1 MSDENTID
9 RAPILIAFLACGLS
23 GLFIGVLLMVV
34 VFLGVIL

>member
-23 GLFIGVLLMVV
+23 GAIVGFAIAVVLLGVLL
-34 VFLGVIL
+34 